1 MIKISNLYY
10 NYKVPGTG
18 EIKALDGVNLE
29 IEAGDCL
36 ALIGPN
42 ASGKSTLVRHLNG
55 LLTSSRGRV
64 LVDDLNPADQNNL
77 LKVRQKVGMV
87 FQNPNSQLLGST
99 LEEEVA
105 FGPENLGLAPSEIKQ
120 RVYRALKAVELE
132 GLAARN
138 PQTLSGGQKQKL
150 AIAGILAMEP
160 EYLIL
165 DEPTSMLDSHGK
177 SEVLEVIK
185 KLNRDKGITVIHITH
200 DLEEAAQFKRV
211 IVMHQGR
218 LVMDGL
224 SSMVLSQVE
233 RLQSLNLT
241 SPRLTRLLYELRR
254 EGLPVKEDVLNWEE
268 AASLLSGLLLPQN
281 SYTLPEIPVFN
292 YDSPIIETQKLS
304 YIYQKGTPFEVTA
317 LNEID
322 LKIASREVLGIIGPT
337 GSGKSTLIQH
347 FNRLLKPSS
356 GRISVFGQNL
366 SGGKF
371 SGKHLRQ
378 KVGLIF
384 QFPENQLF
392 EETVAEDLAFGPKN
406 MHLSQPEINNRV
418 KQAMEM
424 AGLDYLAYKDRNPFR
439 LSGGEMRWVAI
450 AGTLAM
456 QPEILVLDEPL
467 AGLDPGGTIKL
478 IKMLQSFNRESG
490 KTVVVVSHAL
500 EELAE
505 LADTLLLMRNRQVVL
520 HRPFARILE
529 EKSVMEELGLEL
541 PIYTRLMLKLK
552 ERGFPVATAIFT
564 LAQAKDQIKAL
575 ANN

>member
-366 SGGKF
+366 SGEKF
-371 SGKHLRQ
+371 TGKHLRQ

>member
-281 SYTLPEIPVFN
+281 SYTLPESPVFN

-322 LKIASREVLGIIGPT
+322 LRIASREVLGIIGPT

-406 MHLSQPEINNRV
+406 MHLAQPEINNRV

>member
-241 SPRLTRLLYELRR
+241 LSPSN
-254 EGLPVKEDVLNWEE
+254 P
-268 AASLLSGLLLPQN
+268 AA
-281 SYTLPEIPVFN
+281 V
-292 YDSPIIETQKLS
+292 
-304 YIYQKGTPFEVTA
+304 
-317 LNEID
+317 
-322 LKIASREVLGIIGPT
+322 
-337 GSGKSTLIQH
+337 
-347 FNRLLKPSS
+347 
-356 GRISVFGQNL
+356 
-366 SGGKF
+366 
-371 SGKHLRQ
+371 
-378 KVGLIF
+378 
-384 QFPENQLF
+384 
-392 EETVAEDLAFGPKN
+392 
-406 MHLSQPEINNRV
+406 
-418 KQAMEM
+418 
-424 AGLDYLAYKDRNPFR
+424 
-439 LSGGEMRWVAI
+439 
-450 AGTLAM
+450 
-456 QPEILVLDEPL
+456 
-467 AGLDPGGTIKL
+467 
-478 IKMLQSFNRESG
+478 
-490 KTVVVVSHAL
+490 
-500 EELAE
+500 
-505 LADTLLLMRNRQVVL
+505 
-520 HRPFARILE
+520 
-529 EKSVMEELGLEL
+529 
-541 PIYTRLMLKLK
+541 
-552 ERGFPVATAIFT
+552 
-564 LAQAKDQIKAL
+564 
-575 ANN
+575 